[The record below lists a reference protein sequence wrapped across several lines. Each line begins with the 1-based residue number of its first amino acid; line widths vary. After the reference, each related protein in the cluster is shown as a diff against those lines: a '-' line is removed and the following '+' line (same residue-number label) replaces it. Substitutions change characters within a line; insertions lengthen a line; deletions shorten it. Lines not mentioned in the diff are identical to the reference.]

1 MAIRKLSLKKTA
13 AKKAPAKEAA
23 AKAAAV
29 KKTPA
34 RAMPVKPTSTVK
46 RLASSVS
53 GKISSM
59 KKQSAPKTA
68 KGKTAG
74 KVLIGIVMGSTSDW
88 DVMKE
93 AAQMCKDFG
102 IPYEARALSAHRSPA
117 ELEAWIGDMET
128 RGCQAFIA
136 GAGGA
141 AHLAGV
147 VAAQTILPTF
157 GVPMP
162 SKYMKG
168 LDSLLATVQMP
179 KGIPVPT
186 MAIGE
191 AGAANATLAVVAM
204 LALTDPA
211 LRKKLLDFRAK
222 QSEKVLK
229 ASLPELK

>member
-1 MAIRKLSLKKTA
+1 MAIKKLSLKKTA
-13 AKKAPAKEAA
+13 AKKTPAKPVVKKETAAAAPAKTA
-23 AKAAAV
+23 
-29 KKTPA
+29 
-34 RAMPVKPTSTVK
+34 SGVK
-46 RLASSVS
+46 RLVSSVS
-53 GKISSM
+53 SRLSSI
-59 KKQSAPKTA
+59 KKQSVPKA
-68 KGKTAG
+68 GKGKTTG
-74 KVLIGIVMGSTSDW
+74 KVLVGIVMGSTSDW
-88 DVMKE
+88 EVMKE

-117 ELEAWIGDMET
+117 ELEAWIADMEA

-191 AGAANATLAVVAM
+191 AGAANATLAVVAVM
-204 LALTDPA
+204 ALTDPL
-211 LRKKLLDFRAK
+211 LRKKLLDFRAR